1 MAGGPWVRQR
11 PRDEE
16 AKRLFAHMRDVTE
29 HPELNP
35 DLRVIDDEEYMGR
48 QSHKA
53 LERLK
58 HIASMGESEA
68 KQYLRNEK
76 GGKPE
81 EDSAGSLER
90 VVLRQRRCQWL
101 TELKGWKDCGEVA
114 THVRVDCGLCYCR
127 LHASTLMPFVPLEPL
142 PQND

>member
-1 MAGGPWVRQR
+1 MS
-11 PRDEE
+11 
-16 AKRLFAHMRDVTE
+16 
-29 HPELNP
+29 
-35 DLRVIDDEEYMGR
+35 R

-76 GGKPE
+76 GGEPA

-127 LHASTLMPFVPLEPL
+127 PHASMLMRFVALEPL
-142 PQND
+142 PQNEKMSDSPTKA